1 MEALFS
7 APMPEIL
14 DRVEVS
20 GEVRA
25 ALLEREG
32 EYGAMLRVAEELE
45 GRQSGGQHSRRALSA
60 ALAELGLSVKQ
71 VREIELAAFGW
82 VHELSGAEVA

>member
-1 MEALFS
+1 
-7 APMPEIL
+7 
-14 DRVEVS
+14 
-20 GEVRA
+20 VRA

-45 GRQSGGQHSRRALSA
+45 TEECDRGKRVLAKALGK
-60 ALAELGLSVKQ
+60 LGLSVKQ

-82 VHELSGAEVA
+82 VRELSGAEVH